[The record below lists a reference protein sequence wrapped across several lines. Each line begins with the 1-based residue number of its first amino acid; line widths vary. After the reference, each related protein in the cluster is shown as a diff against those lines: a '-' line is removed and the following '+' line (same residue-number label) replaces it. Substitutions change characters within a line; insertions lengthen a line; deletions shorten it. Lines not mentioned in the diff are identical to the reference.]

1 MNAQDQ
7 NPILTPPAAA
17 PEAFT
22 SAEAAVSRL
31 EALYAQATG
40 FLFDRFSETLAG
52 ARTKARV
59 RAFYPEVR
67 ITSTS
72 HAKADSRLSFG
83 HLAVPGTYAATITRP
98 DLFRNYLIQQIDILI
113 RNHGVPVVIGPS
125 ATPIPVHFAVASN
138 PGVLVPQEG
147 VLDFPLRDIFDV
159 PDLST
164 TNDDIVNGTAKP
176 NPDGSG
182 HLAPFTAQRVD
193 YSLARLAHYT
203 ATDPA
208 HFQNHVLFTNYQF
221 YVDEFEAVAR
231 KMLADPSSGYTAFV
245 APGNHEITSADGD
258 LPSLSKMPQMPS
270 YHLKRR
276 GGQGITL
283 VNIGV
288 GPSNAK
294 TATDH
299 IAVLRPHA
307 WLMVGHCAGLRNSQ
321 SLGDFVLAH
330 AYLREDKVLDDDLP
344 VWVPIPALAEIQ
356 IALQDAVAEVTQ
368 LDGFELK
375 RIMRT
380 GTVATVDNR
389 NWELRDQ
396 TGPVQRLSQSRAVA
410 LDMES
415 ATIAANGFRFRVPY
429 GTLLCVSDKPLHGEL
444 KLPGMATDFYKTQVS
459 RHLLIG
465 VRAMELLR
473 DMPIEKIH
481 SRKLRSFEETAF
493 L

>member
-1 MNAQDQ
+1 M
-7 NPILTPPAAA
+7 LTPDAPAA
-17 PEAFT
+17 EAFT
-22 SAEAAVSRL
+22 DAEAAVSRL
-31 EALYAQATG
+31 EALYTQATR
-40 FLFDRFSETLAG
+40 FLCGHFSETLKGNRPPAQ
-52 ARTKARV
+52 V
-59 RAFYPEVR
+59 RAYYPEVR
-67 ITSTS
+67 ITTTS
-72 HAKADSRLSFG
+72 HASADSRMSFG
-83 HLAVPGTYAATITRP
+83 HLAVPGTYVASITRP
-98 DLFRNYLIQQIDILI
+98 DLFRHYLVQQLDLLI
-113 RNHGVPVVIGPS
+113 RNHGVPVTVGPGT
-125 ATPIPVHFAVASN
+125 TPIPVHFAMTSN
-138 PGVLVPQEG
+138 PDIAVPQEG
-147 VLDFPLRDIFDV
+147 SLDFPLRDVFDV

-164 TNDDIVNGTAKP
+164 TSDDIVNGTARP

-182 HLAPFTAQRVD
+182 HLAPFSAQRVD
-193 YSLARLAHYT
+193 YSLARLSHYT
-203 ATDPA
+203 ATLPE
-208 HFQNHVLFTNYQF
+208 HFQNHVIFTNYQF
-221 YVDEFEAVAR
+221 YVDEFEAFAR
-231 KMLADPSSGYTAFV
+231 AALSDPASGYVSFV
-245 APGNHEITSADGD
+245 GPGNAEITSPDQA
-258 LPSLSKMPQMPS
+258 LPELPKLPQMPT

-307 WLMVGHCAGLRNSQ
+307 WLMVGHCAGLRSSQ

-330 AYLREDKVLDDDLP
+330 AYVREDHVLDADLP

-356 IALQDAVAEVTQ
+356 IALQEAVAEVTE
-368 LDGFELK
+368 LDGYELK

-380 GTVATVDNR
+380 GTVATIDNR
-389 NWELRDQ
+389 NWELRDKS
-396 TGPVQRLSQSRAVA
+396 GPVQRLSQSRAIA

-444 KLPGMATDFYKTQVS
+444 KLPGMATEFYRTQVS

-465 VRAMELLR
+465 VRAMERLR
-473 DMPIEKIH
+473 NMPLERIH

>member
-1 MNAQDQ
+1 MTAT
-7 NPILTPPAAA
+7 ILTPDTTP

-22 SAEAAVSRL
+22 DAKAAVARLQELYTQSVSFLSEHFSRSST
-31 EALYAQATG
+31 EGQPP
-40 FLFDRFSETLAG
+40 
-52 ARTKARV
+52 ARI
-59 RAFYPEVR
+59 RAFYPEIR
-67 ITSTS
+67 FTTSS
-72 HAKADSRLSFG
+72 FAVADSRLSFG
-83 HLAVPGTYAATITRP
+83 HVSQPGTYAATITRP
-98 DLFRNYLIQQIDILI
+98 DLFAFYLEKQMELLI
-113 RNHGVPVVIGPS
+113 EHHDVPVVIGAS
-125 ATPIPVHFAVASN
+125 DTPMPVHFAVAGDPNVS
-138 PGVLVPQEG
+138 VPQEG
-147 VLDFPLRDIFDV
+147 AMAFTLRDVFDV
-159 PDLST
+159 PDLAT
-164 TNDDIVNGTAKP
+164 TNDAIVNGEGFTY
-176 NPDGSG
+176 PDGAAP
-182 HLAPFTAQRVD
+182 LAPFTAQRVD

-203 ATDPA
+203 ATSPD
-208 HFQNHVLFTNYQF
+208 HFQNHILFTNYQF
-221 YVDEFEAVAR
+221 YVEEFEAYAR
-231 KMLADPSSGYTAFV
+231 KMLADPDSGYTSFV
-245 APGNHEITSADGD
+245 STGNVEITEPDAAIAVPPK
-258 LPSLSKMPQMPS
+258 LPQMPT
-270 YHLKRR
+270 YHLKRKH
-276 GGQGITL
+276 GGGITL

-321 SLGDFVLAH
+321 RLGDFVLAH

-344 VWVPIPALAEIQ
+344 LWVPIPPLAEIQ
-356 IALQDAVAEVTQ
+356 VALENAVAEVTK
-368 LDGFELK
+368 LEGYELK

-380 GTVATVDNR
+380 GTVASLDNR

-444 KLPGMATDFYKTQVS
+444 KLPGMASDFYKTQVAA
-459 RHLLIG
+459 HLMIG
-465 VRAMELLR
+465 IRAMEGLR
-473 DMPIEKIH
+473 EMPLARIH

>member
-321 SLGDFVLAH
+321 RLGDFVLAH

-344 VWVPIPALAEIQ
+344 VWVPIPALAEVQ
-356 IALQDAVAEVTQ
+356 IALQEAVAEITR
-368 LDGFELK
+368 LEGYDLK

-396 TGPVQRLSQSRAVA
+396 TGPVQRLSQSRAIA

-444 KLPGMATDFYKTQVS
+444 KLPGMATDFYKTQVA

-465 VRAMELLR
+465 VRAMELIR
-473 DMPIEKIH
+473 EMPLERIH